1 MLSKEEIKN
10 RAVEIAH
17 NVILQTDS
25 SKELIEEII
34 KRLKENINGK

>member
-1 MLSKEEIKN
+1 MLSKEDIKN
-10 RAVEIAH
+10 RAKEIAH

-34 KRLKENINGK
+34 NKLKEKINDK